1 MEFQNEQ
8 TPPLQELG
16 LCFPAAVGQMSP
28 QVPQFS
34 MFESSSLVAS

>member
-16 LCFPAAVGQMSP
+16 LCFPVGQMSP

-34 MFESSSLVAS
+34 MFESSSLVAP